1 MTITKEEA
9 EEIDIVKYIN
19 NQKKK
24 KERENMFTNAIKET
38 KRKINLTINPTV
50 YRTFSEIAEKRLQPK
65 SWIIESMM
73 KNYITSNK

>member
-24 KERENMFTNAIKET
+24 KKE
-38 KRKINLTINPTV
+38 KICLQTQLKKQK
-50 YRTFSEIAEKRLQPK
+50 EK
-65 SWIIESMM
+65 
-73 KNYITSNK
+73 